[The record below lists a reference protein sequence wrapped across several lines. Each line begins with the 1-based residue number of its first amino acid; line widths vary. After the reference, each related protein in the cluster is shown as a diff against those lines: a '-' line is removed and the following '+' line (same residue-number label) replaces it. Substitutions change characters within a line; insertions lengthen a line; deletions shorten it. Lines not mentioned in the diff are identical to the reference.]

1 MGITVCSSPARP
13 RGVDNR
19 VYFPRLRSTILLMK
33 ILKDRRSLIIAA
45 AVFVVVALLTYRF
58 SGAILRANNVDAVPV
73 SANEPNLAVAREV
86 SSVATYESPGG
97 TDKVRFTI
105 GLDAGGRVISVKS
118 TDALKG
124 DEVSDNL
131 AKFSTGLLLVIRG
144 KKLSEF
150 SGVDRIGKSS
160 LTTAAFNA
168 SLSALKAQL

>member
-1 MGITVCSSPARP
+1 M
-13 RGVDNR
+13 N
-19 VYFPRLRSTILLMK
+19 
-33 ILKDRRSLIIAA
+33 ILKNPRSLIIAA
-45 AVFVVVALLTYRF
+45 IAVAAVALLSYRYVPALVQAR
-58 SGAILRANNVDAVPV
+58 SDAAQTATDTNP
-73 SANEPNLAVAREV
+73 AATREV
-86 SSVATYESPGG
+86 STVATYQSPGG

-144 KKLSEF
+144 KKLSEVTA
-150 SGVDRIGKSS
+150 VDRIGKSS

-168 SLSALKAQL
+168 SLPALKAQL

>member
-1 MGITVCSSPARP
+1 MVGISMRSAR
-13 RGVDNR
+13 GGSIM
-19 VYFPRLRSTILLMK
+19 YLMN
-33 ILKDRRSLIIAA
+33 ILKNKRSLIIAA

-58 SGAILRANNVDAVPV
+58 SGAILRANSADAAPV
-73 SANEPNLAVAREV
+73 STNEPNLAVAREV
-86 SSVATYESPGG
+86 STIATYEAPGG
-97 TDKVRFTI
+97 TDKVRFTL

-144 KKLSEF
+144 KKLSEL
-150 SGVDRIGKSS
+150 SAVDRIGKSS